1 MCPRQLLGL
10 QPSPYYDKMN
20 FPDLS
25 AMVYRDTLQQKHLE
39 RDRLAAELSEK
50 KQLED
55 TMKKAFVQA
64 IAGPDTVNRVGEIII
79 EHMLAV
85 HCQCLRVD
93 HVHDSCS

>member
-10 QPSPYYDKMN
+10 QPSPYYEKIN
-20 FPDLS
+20 FGDLS
-25 AMVYRDTLQQKHLE
+25 SMVYRDSLQQKHLE

-64 IAGPDTVNRVGEIII
+64 IAGPDTVNRVG
-79 EHMLAV
+79 
-85 HCQCLRVD
+85 
-93 HVHDSCS
+93 